1 LFKQYQQFI
10 YYNLTGRWVDP
21 RAGPNAED
29 RECPDPAPAS
39 PLLVKVLTELYSAFL
54 QFLF

>member
-1 LFKQYQQFI
+1 LEHYQQFI
-10 YYNLTGRWVDP
+10 YSILTGRWVDP

-29 RECPDPAPAS
+29 SECPDPAPAR

-54 QFLF
+54 WFLF